1 MMISILP
8 TAFIFIAAALVLG
21 LLPKGNVRGVI
32 LLITP
37 ILAAWQIWNLPVGI
51 FAQVE
56 FVGHTLDM
64 MRVDKLSRFLA

>member
-1 MMISILP
+1 MISILP

-21 LLPKGNVRGVI
+21 LLPRGHVRGVI

-51 FAQVE
+51 FVQV
-56 FVGHTLDM
+56 
-64 MRVDKLSRFLA
+64 